1 MGECMHSSCCG
12 RGGLSSCHLVSL
24 APPSLESARGFK
36 SDRKTLSF
44 LKPGGGTLHGNL
56 CCRGF
61 GMSCALPCI
70 MGPQKIYNI
79 LFSRNITR
87 NECVLDERVET
98 LVAASRSMKLTGTTC
113 TTVMD
118 CGGQRL
124 TRQDSLNKT
133 EASLNQRWNMTLRTS
148 VRLNVLN
155 VQKINRTTYRT
166 SADPGVGL

>member
-1 MGECMHSSCCG
+1 MNVEACAPADAGWENAEVLNSLHQVTGYNLLQFLSQDPNYIGEWTYDEEVYEDHILMCLLPPTYSIMCDSASRLEFVISCLGFVGGRMGECMHSSCCG

-79 LFSRNITR
+79 LFGR
-87 NECVLDERVET
+87 
-98 LVAASRSMKLTGTTC
+98 TC
-113 TTVMD
+113 
-118 CGGQRL
+118 
-124 TRQDSLNKT
+124 
-133 EASLNQRWNMTLRTS
+133 
-148 VRLNVLN
+148 
-155 VQKINRTTYRT
+155 
-166 SADPGVGL
+166 